1 MWHNKPVQ
9 INSKD
14 IGSNIIS
21 SDVLYN
27 KVVTDIENSRFKLKY
42 KVLYSKDVSREK
54 MIEILDFININYIGA
69 YDSNSY
75 KFIYTIDLFEFY
87 CRDAMILEFYPEL
100 NDKIVGYIIGKPS
113 EIYLYGNI
121 IKTSESNFLCL
132 VPKLRNLGL
141 GPFIINSLTKEFIN
155 NWSIITSH
163 YTISEKIKSPFFGE
177 KKFCNRYINLNNLYN
192 SGYISLTTDIIKKY
206 SKFEFPKYFSKWDIK
221 YINGDIKED
230 DKECIKVLYDKYI
243 EYCKK
248 TYEIFEL
255 IDLDEFSDVFY
266 NKSFYNF
273 IIYDSNGIIK
283 GYVCLFKLD
292 LFNPSRERL
301 ISNGY
306 YYYIFFDDIRILEYV
321 NKFICDNDIFDLVT
335 FSDIFDVNYD
345 DIKCVKNSSM
355 FRYYFYNI
363 RCPVIK
369 NDKNGLITI

>member
-1 MWHNKPVQ
+1 MWCNKPVE
-9 INSKD
+9 INKID

-21 SDVLYN
+21 RDVLYS
-27 KVVTDIENSRFKLKY
+27 KVTTEMENSRFKLKY
-42 KVLYSKDVSREK
+42 KVLYSKDVSRAK
-54 MIEILDFININYIGA
+54 MLEILEFINKNYIGA
-69 YDSNSY
+69 NDSDMY
-75 KFIYTIDLFEFY
+75 KFIYTIDLLEFY
-87 CRDAMILEFYPEL
+87 CRDAIILEFYPEMDFIKL

-113 EIYLYGNI
+113 NIYLGGDI

-141 GPFIINSLTKEFIN
+141 GPFIINSLTKELID

-163 YTISEKIKSPFFGE
+163 YTISENIKSPYFGE
-177 KKFCNRYINLNNLYN
+177 KKFYNRYINLSKLGILNNEKYN
-192 SGYISLTTDIIKKY
+192 
-206 SKFEFPKYFSKWDIK
+206 KFEFPKYFCKWNIK
-221 YINGDIKED
+221 YINGDMKDD
-230 DKECIKVLYDKYI
+230 DKNCIKVLYDKYI

-255 IDLDEFSDVFY
+255 IDLDEFSEVFN

-292 LFNPSRERL
+292 LFNQSRDRL

-306 YYYIFFDDIRILEYV
+306 YYYMFFEDIRILEYV
-321 NKFICDNDIFDLVT
+321 NKFMSDNDIFDLVT

-345 DIKCVKNSSM
+345 DIKCVKNNSM